1 MAQALNDET
10 EGLQKTTLEEL
21 DQVVAERDAALERLK
36 CGQTEKE
43 LLEVRISDLEV
54 GDESSTTS

>member
-36 CGQTEKE
+36 CRQEERGLVQE
-43 LLEVRISDLEV
+43 R
-54 GDESSTTS
+54 